1 MTTTTNP
8 ITEGYYIVPT
18 NDSYSTLIQQ
28 QVRTQNNNYFI
39 LNTPYCI
46 QKITIPNPYKISY
59 WLYLS
64 GFTFPNF
71 TYDATTQTSSFD
83 VNDYASIIPHVGDE
97 IYLDNK
103 TKFPRIQ
110 IMYPPNNSTVYY
122 KNDIDINIQ
131 GFEILDS
138 GEIPERI
145 PINTNVTKYLTTYS
159 LPMNAPTDSID
170 FYGTLSR
177 SNSNNNTNTAN
188 ISLSLNN
195 KVYNS
200 VTVNSSSNNKLI
212 RFKLDNTSGTFALGN
227 ENNYLP
233 SNINADTIN
242 LTPVVNID
250 IEFNGFI
257 VSKINQNVYTA
268 YSYPE
273 RDPLFTYSNSSQ

>member
-1 MTTTTNP
+1 MSSTNP
-8 ITEGYYIVPT
+8 ITEGYYVVPT
-18 NDSYSTLIQQ
+18 NDAYSTLIQQ
-28 QVRTQNNNYFI
+28 TIRTQNNNYFI

-83 VNDYASIIPHVGDE
+83 VNDYKDIIPHVGDE

-138 GEIPERI
+138 GLIPDRI
-145 PINTNVTKYLTTYS
+145 
-159 LPMNAPTDSID
+159 
-170 FYGTLSR
+170 
-177 SNSNNNTNTAN
+177 
-188 ISLSLNN
+188 
-195 KVYNS
+195 
-200 VTVNSSSNNKLI
+200 
-212 RFKLDNTSGTFALGN
+212 
-227 ENNYLP
+227 
-233 SNINADTIN
+233 
-242 LTPVVNID
+242 
-250 IEFNGFI
+250 
-257 VSKINQNVYTA
+257 
-268 YSYPE
+268 
-273 RDPLFTYSNSSQ
+273 

>member
-1 MTTTTNP
+1 MSTTNP
-8 ITEGYYIVPT
+8 ITEGYYVVPT
-18 NDSYSTLIQQ
+18 NDAYSTLIQQ
-28 QVRTQNNNYFI
+28 TIRIQNNNYFI

-46 QKITIPNPYKISY
+46 QKIIIPNPYKISY

-83 VNDYASIIPHVGDE
+83 VNDYKDIIPHVGDE

-103 TKFPRIQ
+103 TKIPRIQ

-138 GEIPERI
+138 GVIPDRI

-170 FYGTLSR
+170 FYGTLAR
-177 SNSNNNTNTAN
+177 NNNTNTAN

-200 VTVNSSSNNKLI
+200 VTVDSTNNNKLI
-212 RFKLDNTSGTFALGN
+212 RFKLDNTSGMFALGD

-233 SNINADTIN
+233 SNINTDTIN
-242 LTPVVNID
+242 LTPVANID
-250 IEFNGFI
+250 IEFNGFTN
-257 VSKINQNVYTA
+257 SKINQNVYTA
-268 YSYPE
+268 YSYPD
-273 RDPLFTYSNSSQ
+273 RSPIFTYSNSS

>member
-46 QKITIPNPYKISY
+46 QKIIIPNPYKINY

-83 VNDYASIIPHVGDE
+83 VNDYASIIPHIGDE

-110 IMYPPNNSTVYY
+110 IMYPPNNPSVYY
-122 KNDIDINIQ
+122 KNDISINIQ
-131 GFEILDS
+131 GFELLDS
-138 GEIPERI
+138 SVIPDRI
-145 PINTNVTKYLTTYS
+145 PINTNIIKYLTTYS

-177 SNSNNNTNTAN
+177 NTTTAN

-200 VTVNSSSNNKLI
+200 INVNTSSNNKLI
-212 RFKLDNTSGTFALGN
+212 RLKLDNASGTFASGD

-242 LTPVVNID
+242 LTPVTNID
-250 IEFNGFI
+250 IEFNGFT
-257 VSKINQNVYTA
+257 VSKINQNVYTT
-268 YSYPE
+268 YSYPD
-273 RDPLFTYSNSSQ
+273 RAPLFIYSNQ

>member
-1 MTTTTNP
+1 MSTTNP
-8 ITEGYYIVPT
+8 ITEGYYVVPT
-18 NDSYSTLIQQ
+18 NDAYSTLIQQ
-28 QVRTQNNNYFI
+28 TIRIQNNNYFI

-46 QKITIPNPYKISY
+46 QKIIIPNPYKISY

-83 VNDYASIIPHVGDE
+83 VNDYKDIMPHVGDE

-103 TKFPRIQ
+103 TKIPRIQ

-138 GEIPERI
+138 GVIPDRI

-170 FYGTLSR
+170 FYGTLAR
-177 SNSNNNTNTAN
+177 NNNTNTAN

-200 VTVNSSSNNKLI
+200 VTVDSTNNNKLI
-212 RFKLDNTSGTFALGN
+212 RFKLDNTSGMFALGD

-233 SNINADTIN
+233 SNINTDTIN
-242 LTPVVNID
+242 LTPVANID
-250 IEFNGFI
+250 IEFNGFTN
-257 VSKINQNVYTA
+257 SKINQNVYTA
-268 YSYPE
+268 YSYPD
-273 RDPLFTYSNSSQ
+273 RSPIFTYSNSS